1 MKLKIM
7 AAALAL
13 LMLLSACSRN
23 KSNYKY
29 NIPGYTGN
37 TEYSAAEEEQSG
49 YVEYA
54 YDEDGRLIC
63 LRICAA
69 SETIWRYLQTIGFE
83 KHGLANE
90 KMKAKRT
97 QRLPLLF
104 LKKFCKN
111 HFRTLTNAPPSY
123 IMIRL
128 SGCGTVW

>member
-7 AAALAL
+7 AALAL

-23 KSNYKY
+23 KSNY
-29 NIPGYTGN
+29 NPGYTGN

-97 QRLPLLF
+97 
-104 LKKFCKN
+104 
-111 HFRTLTNAPPSY
+111 
-123 IMIRL
+123 
-128 SGCGTVW
+128 

>member
-13 LMLLSACSRN
+13 LMLFSACSRN

-29 NIPGYTGN
+29 NIP
-37 TEYSAAEEEQSG
+37 G

-69 SETIWRYLQTIGFE
+69 SETIWRYLQAIGFE

-97 QRLPLLF
+97 
-104 LKKFCKN
+104 
-111 HFRTLTNAPPSY
+111 
-123 IMIRL
+123 
-128 SGCGTVW
+128 

>member
-23 KSNYKY
+23 ESNYKY

-37 TEYSAAEEEQSG
+37 AEYSAAEEEQSG

-97 QRLPLLF
+97 
-104 LKKFCKN
+104 
-111 HFRTLTNAPPSY
+111 
-123 IMIRL
+123 
-128 SGCGTVW
+128 